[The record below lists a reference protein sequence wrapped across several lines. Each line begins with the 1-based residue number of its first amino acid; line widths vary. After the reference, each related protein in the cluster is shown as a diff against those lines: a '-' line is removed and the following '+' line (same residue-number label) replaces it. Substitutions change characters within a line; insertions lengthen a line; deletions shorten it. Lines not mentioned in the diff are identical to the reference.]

1 MASAESQTPAEPM
14 PSDPSRRFAP
24 GLPGAP
30 APRNPLNLGGLIA
43 GSKGETPAEG
53 HLPELLKIGDFARLA
68 DTNLRTLRY
77 YEELGLLEPARRSQ
91 GGFRYYRPT
100 DLNRLRM
107 IRDLQELGLSLD
119 AIRELMATR
128 QAGLP
133 RQEMLARV
141 DRALSEQQRLI
152 QARIAELNNQVQSLE
167 QARHKLSAC
176 GQCSHSPA
184 PWNNFCEPCTATGED
199 LPKPLSAL
207 F

>member
-1 MASAESQTPAEPM
+1 MPPAEPSPQPPDRRPTPRPDAHQASGR
-14 PSDPSRRFAP
+14 PSGP
-24 GLPGAP
+24 GPQAEHT
-30 APRNPLNLGGLIA
+30 R
-43 GSKGETPAEG
+43 GEAL
-53 HLPELLKIGDFARLA
+53 LPELLKIGDFARLA

-107 IRDLQELGLSLD
+107 IRDLQDLGLSLD
-119 AIRELMATR
+119 AIRDLLATR

-133 RQEMLARV
+133 RGEMLTRV
-141 DRALSEQQRLI
+141 NHALQEQQRLI
-152 QARIAELNNQVQSLE
+152 EARIQELQGQVQSLE
-167 QARHKLSAC
+167 QARNKLSAC
-176 GQCSHSPA
+176 QLCSHSPT
-184 PWNNFCEPCTATGED
+184 PFNNFCEPCTATGED